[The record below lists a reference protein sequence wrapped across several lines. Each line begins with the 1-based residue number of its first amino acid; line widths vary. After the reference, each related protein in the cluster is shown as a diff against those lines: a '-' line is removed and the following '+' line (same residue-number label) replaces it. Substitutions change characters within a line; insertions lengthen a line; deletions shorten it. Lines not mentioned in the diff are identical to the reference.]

1 MRTWAVTAAL
11 LGVVITV
18 VVYSSLLL
26 PLDLGL
32 GLVGGYLELGDSTIH
47 FAISIAWLVLVLS
60 LGWILTRTLSDKV
73 RTWKVIWTVGLG
85 VAISTVTSLP
95 IVVLMYNEL
104 DYAMPTG
111 QVVVSGGLGVVY
123 WLLLVIGGVLLF
135 VAPIALAVVA
145 RSGPGEN
152 QLVEGEAGDRA
163 D

>member
-1 MRTWAVTAAL
+1 MRRWSVTAAL
-11 LGVVITV
+11 LGVVIVV

-32 GLVGGYLELGDSTIH
+32 GLVGGYAQLGDSTNH
-47 FAISIAWLVLVLS
+47 FAISIAWLVFVLL
-60 LGWILTRTLSDKV
+60 LGWILTHTLSDKV
-73 RTWKVIWTVGLG
+73 RTAKVIWAAGLG

-123 WLLLVIGGVLLF
+123 WSLLVVGGVLLF

-145 RSGPGEN
+145 RSGQGRIS
-152 QLVEGEAGDRA
+152 L
-163 D
+163 